1 MRWCLWNSFA
11 NDGYIT
17 CFGRESL
24 ICFQNSTTGDI
35 EVAQLSGSECGSWG
49 QPAWVWIPASPFP
62 SCVTRSH
69 YLIALLRGS
78 LLCGGNI
85 IIECTSWGFMR
96 IGRIRHT
103 EPCLAQSMRYE
114 YQLNVKK
121 KKSVLRGSREFE
133 QLLGCDVR
141 FFRVFTGTNLSNHIL
156 VLPCFCAPSFI
167 LS

>member
-121 KKSVLRGSREFE
+121 KNLSWEARGS
-133 QLLGCDVR
+133 LSSCWDVM
-141 FFRVFTGTNLSNHIL
+141 FASSGFSQVPTFQTTSWFCHVF
-156 VLPCFCAPSFI
+156 VLPGLF
-167 LS
+167 